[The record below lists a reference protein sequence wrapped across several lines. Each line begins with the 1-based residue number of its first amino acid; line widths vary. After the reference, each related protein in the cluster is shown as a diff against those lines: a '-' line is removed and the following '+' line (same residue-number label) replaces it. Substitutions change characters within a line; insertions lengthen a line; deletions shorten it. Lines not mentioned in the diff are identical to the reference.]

1 MMMMISQ
8 TDITRKRC
16 LIEEYQEIIGKT
28 QNALSLKL
36 FSPYYKTRKNY
47 ELIITKFSDPLMSII
62 FTSTDF
68 LYIQFFRVNLKIP
81 CPFTWCSKCLFHNF
95 LRKYCLHLQDDWLWF
110 RITSAPISTIF
121 SYSNNEPQNASKML
135 EKTLIHGVK
144 TQIKISFEQHHC
156 RNLKTHVKYTYIY

>member
-1 MMMMISQ
+1 VAHTLLLLTVVVAAVAMVVAAKAVMVVVVMVMVMMMMISQ

-95 LRKYCLHLQDDWLWF
+95 LRKYCLHLQDD
-110 RITSAPISTIF
+110 
-121 SYSNNEPQNASKML
+121 
-135 EKTLIHGVK
+135 
-144 TQIKISFEQHHC
+144 
-156 RNLKTHVKYTYIY
+156 